1 MLVNVGRK
9 RLDLVT
15 NIGPVPKGGGG
26 TPLCCRLYRY
36 VPCHRV
42 GFWSRFGLKT
52 GVHFAHFGLKS
63 GIVSRE
69 LRERM
74 NVFIVSVPNEEERK
88 RDMRIRNGFEDF
100 FFVSL

>member
-15 NIGPVPKGGGG
+15 NIGPVPKKGGGG

-52 GVHFAHFGLKS
+52 GIQFAHFGLES
-63 GIVSRE
+63 GIVFE
-69 LRERM
+69 GATGAYERIS
-74 NVFIVSVPNEEERK
+74 IVSVPNEEERK
-88 RDMRIRNGFEDF
+88 RNIRIRNGFEDF
-100 FFVSL
+100 FC